1 MRRHLCQ
8 AFVQHFNMLRMYV
21 RALGLGDR
29 TSNRGIIEP
38 APVLRSRMLVQHTR
52 IAPWNCHSFALPHP
66 ASVQAF
72 DRKVQ
77 LLREV
82 AAKLTL
88 AVQSCSLH
96 RHISDMSTLIQDLAS
111 SGDDSGSI
119 DIGASVVHLAQALQD
134 SAAAESQCS
143 VLLQDMLFQIDNV
156 LKFDVARAVALIIS
170 MEEARE
176 ALLSAMSKTRVRS
189 TRPGPDEGRRRLQA
203 EEYARTQHILCK
215 LYFFMHNLPH
225 LQSFTYRTHG
235 SYPGVSPLVRS
246 STTV

>member
-1 MRRHLCQ
+1 
-8 AFVQHFNMLRMYV
+8 
-21 RALGLGDR
+21 
-29 TSNRGIIEP
+29 
-38 APVLRSRMLVQHTR
+38 MLVQPPNMPRMSLAVAAHH
-52 IAPWNCHSFALPHP
+52 AP
-66 ASVQAF
+66 QAF

-88 AVQSCSLH
+88 AVQACSLH
-96 RHISDMSTLIQDLAS
+96 RHIADMSTLIQDLAS
-111 SGDDSGSI
+111 SGDDTGSI

-203 EEYARTQHILCK
+203 EEYAAASHAACEWHFFPSNVLAQPIRVTYPQVSSRTSGAVRPPDR
-215 LYFFMHNLPH
+215 LPH
-225 LQSFTYRTHG
+225 SLPRRPLSPHRPRACQGAQYVCQSSRRCC
-235 SYPGVSPLVRS
+235 SCN
-246 STTV
+246 